1 MTRLARFRDLIGAYG
16 ADPRRWPPDERA
28 EAEALLARSPEAAAL
43 QRTAAALDALL
54 DRAPAPAAPRLGLG
68 ALIGRPAPGIGA
80 IGVDQVTKTSQPGHP
95 ASPPSARSPKASR
108 NARRAR
114 TRRDSSAPM
123 LISSVAAA
131 SILPRPSK

>member
-54 DRAPAPAAPRLGLG
+54 DKAPMPAAPRVEATTLADRVSLAPQEKSRPYLYLLRAQDKFWIRAVGLAAAAIIGFVVGTTQMADLGEP
-68 ALIGRPAPGIGA
+68 ANSPAPIDVA
-80 IGVDQVTKTSQPGHP
+80 EI
-95 ASPPSARSPKASR
+95 SPW
-108 NARRAR
+108 
-114 TRRDSSAPM
+114 
-123 LISSVAAA
+123 
-131 SILPRPSK
+131 